1 MMALEVAQAV
11 SQPGMVHADWPLRH
25 GSCMSLIM
33 NEETNEQ
40 ARENGADVE
49 RECETW
55 DWVRPAGVSAQEL
68 REAVRS
74 LLNTAQPSA

>member
-1 MMALEVAQAV
+1 MMGSEVAQAV
-11 SQPGMVHADWPLRH
+11 SQPGMVHKDRPLRH

-40 ARENGADVE
+40 TPETGGDFE

-68 REAVRS
+68 REAVRI
-74 LLNTAQPSA
+74 LLNQPQPSA